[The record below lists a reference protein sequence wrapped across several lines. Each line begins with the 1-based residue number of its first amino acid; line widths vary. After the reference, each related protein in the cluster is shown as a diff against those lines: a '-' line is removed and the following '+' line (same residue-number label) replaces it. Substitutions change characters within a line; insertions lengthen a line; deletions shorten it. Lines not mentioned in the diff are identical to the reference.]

1 MAFMQI
7 IKPGTN
13 IDFIRLRWAALVFSW
28 ILIAIG
34 IGSFVYHGGP
44 NYGIDFTGGVM
55 VHLRFNKAT
64 AIGEIRDALTPAGLG
79 DSTIQD
85 FGAGGS
91 EYLVR
96 LPVEATETKGISDTV
111 TEALAN
117 KFGKDSFEVLRVEL
131 VGPRVGK
138 ELRQRALLAVGFAT
152 LLMGT
157 YIWIRFQ
164 FRFGVGAAVA
174 LVHDVMITAGALSL
188 VNYEIDLTVVA
199 ALLTVVGFS
208 VHDTVIVCDRIRENM
223 RKSRRDPMAKIIN
236 RSINETLSRTVLTTG
251 TAILVIL
258 SLFFLGGNVIRG
270 FAFTLLVGFII
281 GTYSSIFIASPIVLW
296 MEPARGKARPQAVA
310 AAGRGR

>member
-13 IDFIRLRWAALVFSW
+13 IDFIHLRWTALVFSW

-34 IGSFVYHGGP
+34 IGSFIYHGGP

-64 AIGEIRDALTPAGLG
+64 AIGEICDALTPARLG

-96 LPVEATETKGISDTV
+96 LPVEASETKGISDTV
-111 TEALAN
+111 TGALAN

-174 LVHDVMITAGALSL
+174 LVHDVLITAGALSL
-188 VNYEIDLTVVA
+188 VNYEIDLTAVA

-223 RKSRRDPMAKIIN
+223 RKSRRETMAKIIN

-296 MEPARGKARPQAVA
+296 MEPARGKARPQPVA